1 MNGQTSEALLSLF
14 DSARLRPRYWINFS
28 LLSLITVLEFFD
40 FAIVAFLLA
49 VLGPQWHLT
58 YGQSAIILYSGG
70 VGAICGAV
78 IWGSL
83 SDAWGR
89 KMQLVLG
96 TFICGIGA
104 GAIGLVPQGEWGIL
118 ALLRFVVGFGLTA
131 AVTPCLTLVVETAP
145 TRYRTAFSSFYIV
158 FATAG
163 ALLASATSATLLD
176 LLGWRGVAM
185 LGAVTIPVGIVIGLV
200 VPESVRWLAAKGR
213 FAEAR
218 EQVARQL
225 GLPLEQ
231 VPLPSRPPVAP
242 PSRQHC
248 RTVPESHAVL
258 GDGDHLGLVHRPPPM
273 ASISGDR
280 RSWRC
285 CWASRCAAAAK
296 YFVLVAGAGVV
307 GKIVVS
313 IVSPL
318 IGRRRCGLVW
328 GFLAAI
334 SLAAAAYFNN
344 TFVAG
349 VPLLVVFLCC
359 STFGIDG
366 SFSNLAP
373 YTVELFGVRLG
384 ARSSGLGQAA
394 NGVGKILGP
403 LSLALIAGTG
413 NIVSPHAT
421 AEAVLPAFLFLGFAM
436 VWSGCRS
443 ASSASRRTACRWRWR
458 RRRKRKARSP
468 NVRPSRA
475 DRNRRGGN
483 DNGCVDSRRSVH
495 RRCHRRSL
503 CLLWPAARRRS
514 GSLEREV
521 CAVGDYPS
529 RRSRL
534 AHAAPRAV
542 FVRGIQERQAAG
554 ISRDR

>member
-1 MNGQTSEALLSLF
+1 MEGQTSEALLSLF
-14 DSARLRPRYWINFS
+14 DSTRLRPRYWVNFG

-78 IWGSL
+78 AWGSL

-89 KMQLVLG
+89 KSQLVLG

-104 GAIGLVPQGEWGIL
+104 GAIGLVPQGAWGVL
-118 ALLRFVVGFGLTA
+118 AILRFVVGFGLTA
-131 AVTPCLTLVVETAP
+131 AVTPCLTLVVEITP
-145 TRYRTAFSSFYIV
+145 TRFRTAVASFYVV

-163 ALLASATSATLLD
+163 ALLASLTSAVLLA

-185 LGAVTIPVGIVIGLV
+185 LGAATIPVGIVIALV
-200 VPESVRWLAAKGR
+200 VPESVRWLTAKGH

-218 EQVARQL
+218 AQVARQL
-225 GLPLEQ
+225 DLPLDR
-231 VPLPSRPPVAP
+231 VPLPTVRPAAP
-242 PSRQHC
+242 PSGSLTELYRNPK
-248 RTVPESHAVL
+248 RFWETIIIWGGASTAAYGVYLWGPTIVSLLLGISVP
-258 GDGDHLGLVHRPPPM
+258 
-273 ASISGDR
+273 
-280 RSWRC
+280 
-285 CWASRCAAAAK
+285 AAAG
-296 YFVLVAGAGVV
+296 YFVFVAAGGIV

-313 IVSPL
+313 LVSP
-318 IGRRRCGLVW
+318 IMGRRRCGQLW

-334 SLAAAAYFNN
+334 SLAAAAYFSN
-344 TFVAG
+344 TFVDG

-373 YTVELFGVRLG
+373 YTVEVFGVRLG

-394 NGVGKILGP
+394 NGVGKIVGP

-421 AEAVLPAFLFLGFAM
+421 AAAVLPAFMFLAFAM
-436 VWSGCRS
+436 VCVGLSFTILGVETHGAPMTLHGEAEGEAES
-443 ASSASRRTACRWRWR
+443 
-458 RRRKRKARSP
+458 
-468 NVRPSRA
+468 NGRPSRYE
-475 DRNRRGGN
+475 
-483 DNGCVDSRRSVH
+483 
-495 RRCHRRSL
+495 
-503 CLLWPAARRRS
+503 P
-514 GSLEREV
+514 
-521 CAVGDYPS
+521 
-529 RRSRL
+529 
-534 AHAAPRAV
+534 
-542 FVRGIQERQAAG
+542 
-554 ISRDR
+554 

>member
-58 YGQSAIILYSGG
+58 YGQSAVILYSGG
-70 VGAICGAV
+70 VGAICGA
-78 IWGSL
+78 IAWGSL

-89 KMQLVLG
+89 KKQLVLG

-104 GAIGLVPQGEWGIL
+104 GAIGLVPQGEWEVL

-185 LGAVTIPVGIVIGLV
+185 LGAVTIPVGIAIALV
-200 VPESVRWLAAKGR
+200 VPESVRWLAAMGR
-213 FAEAR
+213 YAEAR
-218 EQVARQL
+218 EHVAHQL

-242 PSRQHC
+242 PTGSIAELY
-248 RTVPESHAVL
+248 RTPTLFWETVIIW
-258 GDGDHLGLVHRPPPM
+258 GG
-273 ASISGDR
+273 ASTAAYGVYLWGPTIVSLLL
-280 RSWRC
+280 
-285 CWASRCAAAAK
+285 AIPVAAAAK
-296 YFVLVAGAGVV
+296 YFVLVAGAGVL

-313 IVSPL
+313 IVSPMM
-318 IGRRRCGLVW
+318 GRRRCGLLW
-328 GFLAAI
+328 GFLGAV
-334 SLAAAAYFNN
+334 SLVSAAYFSN

-373 YTVELFGVRLG
+373 YTVERFGVRLG

-413 NIVSPHAT
+413 NIVSPRAT
-421 AEAVLPAFLFLGFAM
+421 ADAVLPAFMFLGFAM
-436 VWSGCRS
+436 VCVGLSFSILGVETHGVPMTLEEE
-443 ASSASRRTACRWRWR
+443 AEAEGEA
-458 RRRKRKARSP
+458 AE
-468 NVRPSRA
+468 RPA
-475 DRNRRGGN
+475 I
-483 DNGCVDSRRSVH
+483 
-495 RRCHRRSL
+495 
-503 CLLWPAARRRS
+503 
-514 GSLEREV
+514 
-521 CAVGDYPS
+521 
-529 RRSRL
+529 
-534 AHAAPRAV
+534 AH
-542 FVRGIQERQAAG
+542 
-554 ISRDR
+554 

>member
-1 MNGQTSEALLSLF
+1 MNGPTSEALLSMF
-14 DSARLRPRYWINFS
+14 DSARLRARYWVNFS

-58 YGQSAIILYSGG
+58 YGQSAVILYSGG

-78 IWGSL
+78 AWGSL

-89 KMQLVLG
+89 KRQLVLG

-104 GAIGLVPQGEWGIL
+104 GAIGLVPQGAWGVL

-145 TRYRTAFSSFYIV
+145 TRYRTAFSSLYVV

-163 ALLASATSATLLD
+163 ALLASATSATLLS

-185 LGAVTIPVGIVIGLV
+185 LGAVTIPVGIAIALV
-200 VPESVRWLAAKGR
+200 VPESVRWLTAKGR
-213 FAEAR
+213 FDEAR
-218 EQVARQL
+218 AQVARQL

-231 VPLPSRPPVAP
+231 VPLPTARPIAP
-242 PSRQHC
+242 PCGSLAELYRNPV
-248 RTVPESHAVL
+248 RFWETVIIWGGASTAAYGVYLWGPTIVSLLL
-258 GDGDHLGLVHRPPPM
+258 G
-273 ASISGDR
+273 ISVP
-280 RSWRC
+280 
-285 CWASRCAAAAK
+285 AAAG
-296 YFVLVAGAGVV
+296 YFVFVAAAGVV

-313 IVSPL
+313 IVSP
-318 IGRRRCGLVW
+318 IMGRQRCGQVW

-334 SLAAAAYFNN
+334 SLGAAAYFSN
-344 TFVAG
+344 TFVDG

-373 YTVELFGVRLG
+373 YTVEVFGVRLG

-421 AEAVLPAFLFLGFAM
+421 AEAVLPAFMFLGFAM
-436 VWSGCRS
+436 VCVGLSFSIFGVETHGVPMTVYEETDGE
-443 ASSASRRTACRWRWR
+443 AAE
-458 RRRKRKARSP
+458 
-468 NVRPSRA
+468 RPA
-475 DRNRRGGN
+475 I
-483 DNGCVDSRRSVH
+483 
-495 RRCHRRSL
+495 
-503 CLLWPAARRRS
+503 
-514 GSLEREV
+514 
-521 CAVGDYPS
+521 
-529 RRSRL
+529 
-534 AHAAPRAV
+534 AH
-542 FVRGIQERQAAG
+542 
-554 ISRDR
+554 